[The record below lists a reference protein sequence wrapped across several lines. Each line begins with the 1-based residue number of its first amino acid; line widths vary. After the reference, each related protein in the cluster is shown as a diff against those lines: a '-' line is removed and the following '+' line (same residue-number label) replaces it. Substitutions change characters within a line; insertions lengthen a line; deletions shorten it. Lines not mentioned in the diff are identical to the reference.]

1 MSALREL
8 SEVTASSATDAVKL
22 YFEPIARV
30 KAFRPFFNRSGAGLS
45 RLGRVSLISASAAL
59 ILATVWARSEVGIVI
74 TDLQGKS
81 YLSIQEPA
89 NSSVVSLVQTVA
101 GRVSGPDR
109 NVWVLVRP
117 LNTATYFVERA
128 YVDRSG
134 RWFAH
139 VHFGAAGRPPGEE
152 FEIRAIIDP
161 DPRLQEGQA
170 LTQLPEVKEVS
181 RVVIVRGR

>member
-1 MSALREL
+1 MRALRDI

-22 YFEPIARV
+22 YFEPFARV
-30 KAFRPFFNRSGAGLS
+30 KAFRPFFSRSGTGLS
-45 RLGRVSLISASAAL
+45 RLGRVSLLSASAAL
-59 ILATVWARSEVGIVI
+59 ILATVWARSEVSVVVTG
-74 TDLQGKS
+74 LQGKP

-89 NSSVVSLVQTVA
+89 NSSQVSLVQMVS

-117 LNTATYFVERA
+117 VNTATYFVERA

-134 RWFAH
+134 RWFAQ
-139 VHFGAAGRPPGEE
+139 VHFGASGRPPGEE

-170 LTQLPEVKEVS
+170 LAQLPEVKEVS
-181 RVVIVRGR
+181 RAVIVRGR